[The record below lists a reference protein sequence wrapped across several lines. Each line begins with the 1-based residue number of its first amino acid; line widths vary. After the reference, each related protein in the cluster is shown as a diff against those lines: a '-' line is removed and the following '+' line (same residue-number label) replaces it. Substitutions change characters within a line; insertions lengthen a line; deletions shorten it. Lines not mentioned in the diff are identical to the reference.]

1 MQSKANYLLSFSQAE
16 PAFFL
21 CRSEERRLLK
31 DAVASFTTNCVRG
44 IEPDEERLR
53 RYAERS
59 LMNVTALT
67 LLIGYDRAAQAARR
81 AHDEGTTLKE
91 AVLALGW
98 MDEAAFDRAVDL
110 EKLCFPHDTP
120 NG

>member
-1 MQSKANYLLSFSQAE
+1 MPSELLFEAN
-16 PAFFL
+16 
-21 CRSEERRLLK
+21 
-31 DAVASFTTNCVRG
+31 
-44 IEPDEERLR
+44 EERLR

-67 LLIGYDRAAQAARR
+67 PLIGYDRAAQAARK
-81 AHDEGTTLKE
+81 AHAEGTTLKE

-98 MDEAAFDRAVDL
+98 MDEAEFDRAVDL
-110 EKLCFPHDTP
+110 GRMCFPHDTP

>member
-1 MQSKANYLLSFSQAE
+1 MPGKVNPTQCEALSMVAAQVLGNDVTVAFAAGQGNFELNVYMPVLIYNFLQS
-16 PAFFL
+16 
-21 CRSEERRLLK
+21 CRLLK

-67 LLIGYDRAAQAARR
+67 PLIGYDRAAQDLYRR
-81 AHDEGTTLKE
+81 NCGK
-91 AVLALGW
+91 
-98 MDEAAFDRAVDL
+98 
-110 EKLCFPHDTP
+110 
-120 NG
+120 